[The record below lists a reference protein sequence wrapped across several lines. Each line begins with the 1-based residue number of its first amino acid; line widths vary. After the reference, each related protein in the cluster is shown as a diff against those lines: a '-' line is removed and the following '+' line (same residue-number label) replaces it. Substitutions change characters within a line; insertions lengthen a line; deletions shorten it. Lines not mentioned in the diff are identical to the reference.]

1 MRLSEIHRM
10 IGDEGEAFRFL
21 ETFKIVERIP
31 RCPKGHEWNLVE
43 KVNNLIYRCHC
54 KAEKTVRQAGTFLE
68 GHRISLTSVIE
79 ILYYFSQMKTV
90 SEVAHE
96 TGHSRKLII
105 DFYIFMREC
114 LAFHL
119 INETPDQPMG
129 GGNLVVVD
137 ETFLTVRKYNF
148 GRQTAGTTLK
158 LIGMVELDPTRRRE
172 TGLCKL
178 VIIPDLKKETFKAFI
193 KPNVIPGST
202 IFTDSHKS
210 YQWMR
215 SEGFDHHWVN
225 HKRREFSR
233 REGSMIIS
241 TNAIE
246 GVWSRVKKLLRT
258 YKVSRPANMD
268 HELYFLEYVW
278 RSRYLRGH
286 GEHGEW
292 RGHAFEAV
300 CRAISSAYP
309 GDVQN

>member
-1 MRLSEIHRM
+1 M
-10 IGDEGEAFRFL
+10 
-21 ETFKIVERIP
+21 
-31 RCPKGHEWNLVE
+31 
-43 KVNNLIYRCHC
+43 
-54 KAEKTVRQAGTFLE
+54 
-68 GHRISLTSVIE
+68 
-79 ILYYFSQMKTV
+79 
-90 SEVAHE
+90 
-96 TGHSRKLII
+96 
-105 DFYIFMREC
+105 
-114 LAFHL
+114 
-119 INETPDQPMG
+119 
-129 GGNLVVVD
+129 VVD

-292 RGHAFEAV
+292 SGMRSKLSVERSHRLIQEKSKIEKLNFFSQLVGWELHEFRSPFACICIGYNEF
-300 CRAISSAYP
+300 
-309 GDVQN
+309 